1 MRGHVIL
8 SHGSDSGPDATKVSA
23 LARIAE
29 TLGWS
34 TSRPDYRA
42 EDTLGYADSVP
53 PRIARLIQAMSDSPH
68 PLVLAGSSMGAFVS
82 GLASLRAACDGLFL
96 IALPIDIPGYPE
108 RFDARRGVPGMLAHG
123 YRDELCPVEAA
134 VAFARA
140 RGMPALLLDD
150 DHRLA
155 DHVAAL
161 ERQFELFLRTVANRA
176 VGARFVT
183 T

>member
-23 LARIAE
+23 LARVAE
-29 TLGWS
+29 ALGWS
-34 TSRPDYRA
+34 TFRPDFRE
-42 EDTLGYADSVP
+42 EDRLGYAGCVP
-53 PRIARLIQAMSDSPH
+53 PRLARLVEAMQGQSH

-82 GLASLRAACDGLFL
+82 GLASLRAPCNGLFL
-96 IALPIDIPGYPE
+96 VALPIDIPGCPQ
-108 RFDARRGVPGMLAHG
+108 RFHAADGVPGMLVHG

-150 DHRLA
+150 DHRLGN
-155 DHVAAL
+155 HVAVL
-161 ERQFELFLRTVANRA
+161 ERQFELFLRALA
-176 VGARFVT
+176 D
-183 T
+183 